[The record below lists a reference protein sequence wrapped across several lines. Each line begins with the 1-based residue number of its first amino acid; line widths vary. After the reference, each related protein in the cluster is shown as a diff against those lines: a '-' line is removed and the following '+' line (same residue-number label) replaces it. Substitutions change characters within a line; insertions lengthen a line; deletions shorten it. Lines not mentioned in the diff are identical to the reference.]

1 MEMDLPG
8 LALPDRAPGAEAGQ
22 RRFGL
27 DIEPAVRLHDP
38 VQPGFPA
45 LDRLRAAVREVSASL
60 HDRALTRDEL
70 LALVPGAD
78 ALIATL
84 SDRVDAALLDR
95 APRLRV
101 VANYAVGLD
110 NVDLAAAR
118 ARGVVVANTPDVL
131 TEATADQALALL
143 LAVSRRVV
151 EADRF
156 VRDGRW
162 RGFAPDLLLGRGLQG
177 KVLGILGLGR
187 IGQAVA
193 RRARAFGMEL
203 AYAGPRP
210 RPEATPLAAVHL
222 PLDALL
228 ARSDALVVTCPLL
241 PATRGLLDARRLA
254 LLRPGALLVNV
265 ARGPIVDEAALA
277 AALREGRLG
286 GAGLDVF
293 EDEPRVHPDL
303 LALPPDRVVL
313 APHLGSATY
322 EARAGMAAL
331 CVDAVLDVLA
341 GRRPPNAVSGT

>member
-1 MEMDLPG
+1 MSAMPG
-8 LALPDRAPGAEAGQ
+8 GPAPTARAHDARVVVTRALP
-22 RRFGL
+22 
-27 DIEPAVRLHDP
+27 
-38 VQPGFPA
+38 FPA
-45 LDRLRAAVREVSASL
+45 LDRLRAAVREVVVSP
-60 HDRALTRDEL
+60 HDRALTADEL
-70 LALVPGAD
+70 HALVPGAD

-110 NVDLAAAR
+110 NVDLDATR

-143 LAVSRRVV
+143 LAVARRVV

-177 KVLGILGLGR
+177 KALGVVGLGR

-193 RRARAFGMEL
+193 RRARAFGMSIR
-203 AYAGPRP
+203 YAGLRP
-210 RPEATPLAAVHL
+210 RPEAAALEAAHL
-222 PLDALL
+222 PLDDLL
-228 ARSDALVVTCPLL
+228 AGSDAVVVTCPLL

-277 AALREGRLG
+277 AALRAGRLG

-313 APHLGSATY
+313 APHLGSATF